1 MSSCSLHEKKEM
13 NEGMALMLNKLS
25 DKSFVPEKKYVDQMK
40 MKTFVGG
47 EKESSTQKSPE
58 IIQNAILVI
67 ISFTIYCVYLA
78 SVREITWVVATN
90 YMTEFRDNI
99 ITHVFGGQS
108 NPIDVLEFALTNID
122 AELNRV
128 GHLCISQN
136 DMSEYITKVSYE
148 TVYYAMTSVNGM
160 NGKDLCAQVFE
171 YQTYKAKGI
180 FFIKNMGILL
190 IELVSKG
197 FTGRTMIEH
206 IRNAI
211 YNNRP
216 ENLFSAGCIL
226 DSVYE
231 GKTDLYG
238 NYYGGKK
245 KTLRKSKRTRVKSSK
260 SPHKINKSKENRKKK
275 KTNKR
280 MKPKSTKRKSLN
292 KRK

>member
-25 DKSFVPEKKYVDQMK
+25 DKSFVPDKKYVDQMK

-90 YMTEFRDNI
+90 YMTAFRDNI

-108 NPIDVLEFALTNID
+108 NPLDVLEFALGSID

-148 TVYYAMTSVNGM
+148 TVYSAITSTNGVNGL
-160 NGKDLCAQVFE
+160 NLCAQVFE
-171 YQTYKAKGI
+171 YQMYKAKGI
-180 FFIKNMGILL
+180 YFIKNMGVLL
-190 IELVSKG
+190 IALVSKG
-197 FTGRTMIEH
+197 FTGKTMFGH
-206 IRNAI
+206 IKEAI

-216 ENLFSAGCIL
+216 DNLFSAGCVL

-238 NYYGGKK
+238 NHYGGKK
-245 KTLRKSKRTRVKSSK
+245 KTLRKSRRTRVKSSK
-260 SPHKINKSKENRKKK
+260 SPHKRNKSSKRGKEKRRKKAK
-275 KTNKR
+275 Q
-280 MKPKSTKRKSLN
+280 STKRKRSN
-292 KRK
+292 KRN